1 MGCHPPWCCCK
12 LLLLVLLRRRRIAL
26 LTPREARVILARIRV
41 WVRMFIASR
50 LGRRKGIEMKIE
62 ITSKITV
69 EVDLRTTPY
78 TDWPERAKTLA
89 RLFIAQEMRKPQ
101 GNAFLRESVIARID
115 AWSEDDNFEL

>member
-1 MGCHPPWCCCK
+1 MH
-12 LLLLVLLRRRRIAL
+12 
-26 LTPREARVILARIRV
+26 V
-41 WVRMFIASR
+41 WVRVFIASR
-50 LGRRKGIEMKIE
+50 LGRRKGNAMKIE
-62 ITSKITV
+62 VTSKITI

-78 TDWPERAKTLA
+78 AEWPERAKTLA